1 LRVCVSDW
9 PAMET
14 IAKGSASEDQSVC
27 PFGPELQR
35 YWDRRHEYFSRFDEG
50 VMIDRE
56 GLYSV
61 TPESIAE
68 EIAKRIGGAIVLDGF
83 AGTGANAIAFARHA
97 KHVVSVELDADRL
110 AIAKHN
116 SVVYGV
122 SKRIDFVH
130 GDIMKLLPSVDAE
143 SAFFDPPWGG
153 PGYANKDTFALDAF
167 APDGRDLLSKAFDH
181 VPAVALKVPR
191 NFAFDEL
198 FEFDRRA
205 RIHEEKMNGRHLF
218 STVHFLAT

>member
-1 LRVCVSDW
+1 VERLTSGVDGAANRF
-9 PAMET
+9 
-14 IAKGSASEDQSVC
+14 GS
-27 PFGPELQR
+27 G
-35 YWDRRHEYFSRFDEG
+35 
-50 VMIDRE
+50 
-56 GLYSV
+56 
-61 TPESIAE
+61 
-68 EIAKRIGGAIVLDGF
+68 
-83 AGTGANAIAFARHA
+83 N
-97 KHVVSVELDADRL
+97 
-110 AIAKHN
+110 
-116 SVVYGV
+116 
-122 SKRIDFVH
+122 